1 MKTLKRIQKEDKQP
15 LLERLFFPSSAQKII
30 PITRV
35 WEDGIFLL
43 EKNKYACTYQIKD
56 INYEGMSHEDKKLI
70 FMKYLGILNWVA
82 GMDVRCKITIFNHK
96 RNMAEFESKSLFPL
110 KQDEL
115 DPYRSDFNQI
125 LKDYALQENGI
136 VQDKFLTLTIVR
148 KSIEQAR
155 EAFQQ
160 LLPEMTSQFLQIKSG
175 VTPLNALE
183 KLQKLYSFFHTG
195 KEEEFKLD
203 LQAESKKGHDV
214 RDYICPDSAVFHP
227 DHFEIGSKV
236 GRALYLRNYANYIK
250 DKLFQEFCSLP
261 QAMCTSID
269 FVPIPTD
276 EAIKEAESRQM
287 AVETNIENRNDKQV
301 RRQNFVSGI
310 PFQMQ
315 RQKDEADEFYSSIAD
330 RDQRMME
337 AVITS
342 VHLADDLQQLNND
355 TEKLLAVGTKYMCQF
370 GALRYQ
376 QYEGLNAALPYGL
389 ISIKAWRT
397 LLTEGLGVFM
407 PFRAAEISH
416 TGGNWM
422 GRNQIT
428 KNNIYVNRSYLK
440 NGNGVVL
447 GVPGAGKSLFEK
459 LEILQNI
466 LNDPAADVIFVDPE
480 NEYTPLVTGCGGEVI
495 HISSSSPTHINAMDL
510 NANYGDENITPLNA
524 KIEFILSLCEQMIGT
539 QALDSA
545 KKSLIGRCCGLV
557 YADYIKRNYTGQP
570 PTLPDLYYTLLQQPE
585 EEAQKIALELELLAI
600 GSLNTFSKQS
610 NVDVQNRIICY
621 DIKEL
626 GSQLYN
632 VGMLVVLDSILN
644 RISRNRIGG
653 KRTYIVIDELHVLF
667 SQEQSGSVTNSLW
680 KRVRKYGGM
689 CTGLTQNVSELL
701 QSKHA
706 RTLIANSE
714 LIVMLSQSSDDQEIL
729 SDLLDIS
736 SEQMAYV
743 DNAEPGCGL
752 LKVEKAIVPFDCT
765 IPKNTLLY
773 QTITTKFEDNN
784 TDYLKAEHHGNSR
797 ENTQQ

>member
-1 MKTLKRIQKEDKQP
+1 MKTLKRIHKEDKQP
-15 LLERLFFPSSAQKII
+15 LLERLFFPSSTQKTI
-30 PITRV
+30 PIARV

-43 EKNKYACTYQIKD
+43 EKNKYALTYQIED

-70 FMKYLGILNWVA
+70 FMKYLGILNWIA

-96 RNMAEFESKSLFPL
+96 RNMVEFEHKSLFPL
-110 KQDEL
+110 QEDSL
-115 DPYRSDFNQI
+115 DPYRCDFNRI

-148 KSIEQAR
+148 KNIDQAR
-155 EAFQQ
+155 EAFKQ

-175 VTPLNALE
+175 VAPLTALE
-183 KLQKLYSFFHTG
+183 KLQKLYSFFHAG
-195 KEEEFKLD
+195 KEPEFKLD
-203 LQAESKKGHDV
+203 LQAEAKKGHDV

-261 QAMCTSID
+261 QTMCTSID

-276 EAIKEAESRQM
+276 EAIKEAEARQM
-287 AVETNIENRNDKQV
+287 AVETNIEKRNNKQV
-301 RRQNFVSGI
+301 ARQNFVSAI

-315 RQKDEADEFYSSIAD
+315 RQREEADEFYASISD

-337 AVITS
+337 VVITS

-355 TEKLLAVGTKYMCQF
+355 TEKQLAIGTKYMCQF
-370 GALRYQ
+370 GTLKYQ

-389 ISIKAWRT
+389 IPVKAWRT

-440 NGNGVVL
+440 NGNCIIL
-447 GVPGAGKSLFEK
+447 GVPGAGKSMAGK
-459 LEILQNI
+459 LQILQDI
-466 LNDPAADVIFVDPE
+466 LNDPTADVIFIDPE
-480 NEYTPLVTGCGGEVI
+480 NEYTPLVKGCGGEVI
-495 HISSSSPTHINAMDL
+495 HISSSSATHINAMDL
-510 NANYGDENITPLNA
+510 NANYGDEDITPLNA
-524 KIEFILSLCEQMIGT
+524 KIEFILSLCEQMLGT
-539 QALDSA
+539 QAMDGA
-545 KKSLIGRCCGLV
+545 KKSLISRCCSLV
-557 YADYIKRNYTGQP
+557 YADYIKRGYTGEP

-585 EEAQKIALELELLAI
+585 EEAKKIALELEILAI
-600 GSLNTFSKQS
+600 GSLDTFSKQS
-610 NVDVQNRIICY
+610 NVDVQNRILCY

-632 VGMLVVLDSILN
+632 VGTLVVLDSIFN
-644 RISRNRIGG
+644 QISRNRIKG
-653 KRTYIVIDELHVLF
+653 KRTYIIIDELHVLF
-667 SQEQSGSVTNSLW
+667 SQQRSGEVTNSLW

-701 QSKHA
+701 DSKEA
-706 RTLIANSE
+706 RTLISNSE
-714 LIVMLSQSSDDQEIL
+714 LIVMLCQSSDDQEIL

-736 SEQMAYV
+736 SEQIAYV
-743 DNAEPGCGL
+743 DNSEPGCGL
-752 LKVEKAIVPFDCT
+752 LKVDKAIVPFNCT
-765 IPKNTLLY
+765 IPKDTLLY
-773 QTITTKFEDNN
+773 KTITTKFEDKN
-784 TDYLKAEHHGNSR
+784 TEYLKAE
-797 ENTQQ
+797 